1 MARIAMITIR
11 YGEEINGGAEYHC
24 RMLAE
29 RLANIH
35 DITVLTTNTN
45 KLDDTSSDFKIGE
58 SNLNGVKVYR
68 FSTNKPQL
76 KLAKQASKQ
85 SKTARKLRRMIYRAG
100 LSSLLFKTF
109 PIWNF
114 KVDQEIE
121 LLRQHRFYS
130 PSLLTH
136 IEDNKEHYDAFV
148 FFTYENPLTVL
159 GSLIIP
165 EKTILIPTA
174 HMEGMLFRSINSLV
188 FSKVRHIAFNTET
201 EYQMCRTIF
210 QQAMSPSSVVGIGV
224 EIAEPAPFNFIKEK
238 YQLKEPF
245 LLYCGRITEVKI
257 NSFLDY
263 FIKFRL
269 ETGLKVNLVLTGE
282 VLIPKVEHPDIS
294 YIGYISESE
303 KIALMKNSFAVVNP
317 SKAESLSLLTL
328 EALSLGKAVIAN
340 QEAEVM
346 VEHEERSE
354 GAVRCYADY
363 ASFKEILTDLLEHP
377 LQLKD
382 IEQKGKDYVGRN
394 YNWDLIIRK
403 FETILN
409 EIN

>member
-121 LLRQHRFYS
+121 LLRQHPFYS
-130 PSLLTH
+130 PSLLAH

-224 EIAEPAPFNFIKEK
+224 EIAEPVPFNYIKEK
-238 YQLKEPF
+238 YQIKEPF

-257 NSFLDY
+257 NSFLDC
-263 FIKFRL
+263 FIKFRA